1 MERDSEKPAR
11 AGAVKGRGEADRG
24 IGHLRA
30 WLIRTHLSLGRSG
43 MEWIKTA
50 KPVQSIPHLVCMVPF
65 SALSGIFCTLWACF

>member
-30 WLIRTHLSLGRSG
+30 WLIGLIYLWDVV
-43 MEWIKTA
+43 EWNGSKLPNQCRVYLI
-50 KPVQSIPHLVCMVPF
+50 
-65 SALSGIFCTLWACF
+65 